1 MIFEKI
7 KNNKC
12 NYYIFVND
20 RTVMQYKV
28 GNYLTFKC
36 NEESVKVVIEEQLY
50 FKTVKELL
58 DMVGK
63 NKFGYTQSQN
73 NDKIEDMYYVNYKA
87 EDIEKFGLVAVK
99 FKLV

>member
-1 MIFEKI
+1 
-7 KNNKC
+7 
-12 NYYIFVND
+12 
-20 RTVMQYKV
+20 MQYKV